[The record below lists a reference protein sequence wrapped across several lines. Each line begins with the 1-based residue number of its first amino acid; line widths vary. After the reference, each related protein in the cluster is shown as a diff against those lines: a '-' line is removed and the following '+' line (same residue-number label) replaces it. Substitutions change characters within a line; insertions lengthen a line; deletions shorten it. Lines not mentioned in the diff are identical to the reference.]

1 MPWRETLL
9 MDQRVQFI
17 ADYQRDV
24 FDVAELARRYG
35 ISRKT
40 AYKWIGRYAATGP
53 DGLRDRSRRP
63 AHCPHETPALI
74 VAALLEVRRHHPSWG
89 AKKLLNVVATRQ
101 PTWTLPARSTVCDL
115 LDRAG
120 VIPTSTRR
128 TVPAHPGR
136 PLVPMTAPN
145 GTWTAD
151 FKGQFKTRNGVYC
164 YPLTIVDGFSRY
176 LLACQGLLST
186 AIVTARPVFLRLFQE
201 HGLPAII
208 RTDNGVPFATAA
220 LGRLSTL
227 SVWWIRLGILPE
239 LIAPASPQQNG
250 RHERMHRTLKA
261 EATRPPSG
269 NLQAQQI
276 RFNRFRHEY
285 NDDRPHEAL
294 NQETPAS
301 RYRSSERALPRQ
313 FAPLEYPGHYEVR
326 LVSRNSGI
334 RWKKRWVCVT
344 HTLAGEYVGLE
355 EVGDGLWDVYFGPLK
370 LGRLDERRRQ
380 IEDHHGRF
388 VRKTLSPM
396 SPD

>member
-1 MPWRETLL
+1 MPWQETLL

-17 ADYQRDV
+17 ADYQRAV
-24 FDVAELARRYG
+24 FDIAELARRYG

-40 AYKWIGRYAATGP
+40 AYKWIERYEIGGP
-53 DGLRDRSRRP
+53 AGLVDRSRRP
-63 AHCPHETPALI
+63 AHCPHRTPPATI
-74 VAALLEVRRHHPSWG
+74 AALLEVQRHHPTWG
-89 AKKLLNVVATRQ
+89 AKKLLKVVATRQ

-120 VIPTSTRR
+120 LITAPGRR
-128 TVPAHPGR
+128 RVPAHPGR
-136 PLVPMTAPN
+136 PLIPMTAPN

-164 YPLTIVDGFSRY
+164 YPLTVVDGFSRY
-176 LLACQGLLST
+176 LLACHGLLST
-186 AIVTARPVFLRLFQE
+186 AIATARPIFLHLFQE
-201 HGLPAII
+201 YGLPGII
-208 RTDNGVPFATAA
+208 RTDNGVPFATTA

-269 NLQAQQI
+269 NLQAQQV

-294 NQETPAS
+294 DQETPGS
-301 RYRSSERALPRQ
+301 VYQPSPRALPQ
-313 FAPLEYPGHYEVR
+313 TLAPLEYPGHFEVR

-334 RWKKRWVCVT
+334 RWKK
-344 HTLAGEYVGLE
+344 H
-355 EVGDGLWDVYFGPLK
+355 
-370 LGRLDERRRQ
+370 
-380 IEDHHGRF
+380 
-388 VRKTLSPM
+388 
-396 SPD
+396 

>member
-1 MPWRETLL
+1 

-24 FDVAELARRYG
+24 FDVADLARRFG

-40 AYKWIGRYAATGP
+40 AYKWINRYGATGP
-53 DGLRDRSRRP
+53 AGLVDRSRRP
-63 AHCPHETPALI
+63 AHCPHATPAAI
-74 VAALLEVRRHHPSWG
+74 VTALVELRGRHPTWG
-89 AKKLLNVVATRQ
+89 AKKLRKVLGTRA

-120 VIPTSTRR
+120 LVTSSRR
-128 TVPAHPGR
+128 RPVPAHPGR
-136 PLVPMTAPN
+136 PLIAMTAAN

-151 FKGQFKTRNGVYC
+151 FKGQFNTRNGVYC
-164 YPLTIVDGFSRY
+164 DPLTIVDGFSRY
-176 LLACQGLLST
+176 RLACHGLLST
-186 AIVTARPVFLRLFQE
+186 AIAGARPICLRLFQAY
-201 HGLPAII
+201 GLPRVI
-208 RTDNGVPFATAA
+208 RTDNGVPFATTA

-261 EATRPPSG
+261 EATRPPSA
-269 NLQAQQI
+269 NLQAQQG

-294 NQETPAS
+294 DQETPAS
-301 RYRSSERALPRQ
+301 WYQPSDRELPRPL
-313 FAPLEYPGHYEVR
+313 APLEYPGHVEVR

-355 EVGDGLWDVYFGPLK
+355 EVGDGLWDVYFGPMK
-370 LGRLDERRRQ
+370 LGRMDERIRR
-380 IEDHHGRF
+380 IEDHKGRT
-388 VRKTLSPM
+388 VRKHV
-396 SPD
+396 

>member
-24 FDVAELARRYG
+24 FDVADLARRFG

-40 AYKWIGRYAATGP
+40 AYKWIDRYADGGP
-53 DGLRDRSRRP
+53 AGLVDRSRRP
-63 AHCPHETPALI
+63 THAPQATPAHI
-74 VAALLEVRRHHPSWG
+74 VAALLDVRRHHPTWG
-89 AKKLLNVVATRQ
+89 AKKLLKVVATRQ

-120 VIPTSTRR
+120 LITAPRR
-128 TVPAHPGR
+128 QPVPAHPGR
-136 PLVPMTAPN
+136 SLIPMTASN

-164 YPLTIVDGFSRY
+164 YPLTIVDGYSRY

-186 AIVTARPVFLRLFQE
+186 AIAGARPIFLRLFQE
-201 HGLPAII
+201 YGLPGII
-208 RTDNGVPFATAA
+208 RTDNGVPFATTA

-269 NLQAQQI
+269 TLRAQQV
-276 RFNRFRHEY
+276 RFNRFRQEY
-285 NDDRPHEAL
+285 NHHRPHEAL
-294 NQETPAS
+294 DQETPAEH
-301 RYRSSERALPRQ
+301 YRPSPRELPRRLP
-313 FAPLEYPGHYEVR
+313 PLEYPGHFEVR

-370 LGRLDERRRQ
+370 LGRMDERRQQ
-380 IEDHHGRF
+380 IEDHKGRF
-388 VRKTLSPM
+388 IRKTVSPIP
-396 SPD
+396 PD